1 MIKLHH
7 PLLRRLRDELRYTVR
22 PAPTV
27 LGYEQ
32 FSLDL
37 SSWKLRLS
45 DRTPV
50 VWVRRDDLERGSPQ
64 HVADSLRDVIRT
76 QNLRRDPLIA
86 LVDGDAAPVREY
98 TGTVQD
104 RVRIV
109 VIGEEEQAQM
119 LRSRRPTGDLRDC
132 IAAQLPIS
140 LLAPYETAAPV
151 TGSRFFGREFEIAR
165 ILGNPDSNYVILGIR
180 RIGKTSLLKEIER
193 QLREREEDQCCDHV
207 VYMDCSD
214 LFSSEDYIREVVR
227 KLNPKELPRLH
238 LQYAFFFPDFLE
250 RMARMHRRK
259 LVFLLDEIDNL
270 ITLQRGSW
278 ELFRMLRA
286 SSNKGFCQY
295 IMAGFREAMEEKNL
309 IDSPLFN
316 MAQEVRLNEFK
327 RKQAHDLIVVPMENL
342 GVHFQD
348 RDQVVERIYAE
359 TAGHPNLIQHYCTI
373 LLKSLDLD
381 RPGRRRISLDSLI
394 DVYRDEGFKDHLLT
408 SFIQNT
414 RNREKVLIYALLIEQ
429 GESSLAPFSQEQMD
443 AALRR
448 QAVRLSQ
455 GEIDSACAVL
465 KLAGILDQ
473 RGRDFYFTS
482 PVFTRM
488 LQESYDLAYLLR
500 KAKEDGL

>member
-1 MIKLHH
+1 MSNLHH
-7 PLLRRLRDELRYTVR
+7 PLLIRLRDELRYIVHVR
-22 PAPTV
+22 PTA

-32 FSLDL
+32 YSLDL

-45 DRTPV
+45 ERTPV
-50 VWVRRDDLERGSPQ
+50 VWVKREDVALSSPQ
-64 HVADSLRDVIRT
+64 HIADSLRDVVRA
-76 QNLRRDPLIA
+76 QSLRRDPLIA
-86 LVDGDAAPVREY
+86 LLDADAAPVRAY
-98 TGTVQD
+98 TESTHD
-104 RVRIV
+104 RARIV
-109 VIGEEEQAQM
+109 VIGAEEQARLLQ
-119 LRSRRPTGDLRDC
+119 SRRLTGELRDT
-132 IAAQLPIS
+132 IAAQLSIS

-151 TGSRFFGREFEIAR
+151 TGSRFFGREFEISR
-165 ILGNPDSNYVILGIR
+165 ILGNPDTNYVILGIR

-193 QLREREEDQCCDHV
+193 QLREREDDGGQDHI

-214 LFSSEDYIREVVR
+214 LFSSEDFVREVVR

-250 RMARMHRRK
+250 RMARIHRRK

-270 ITLQRGSW
+270 ILLQRGSW
-278 ELFRMLRA
+278 ELLRMLR
-286 SSNKGFCQY
+286 SSANKGFCQY
-295 IMAGFREAMEEKNL
+295 IMAGFREAMDEKNR

-342 GVHFQD
+342 GVHFRE

-359 TAGHPNLIQHYCTI
+359 TAGHPNLIQYYCTI
-373 LLKSLDLD
+373 LLRSLDLEQA
-381 RPGRRRISLDSLI
+381 GRREVGLSSLI

-414 RNREKVLIYALLIEQ
+414 QSREKALIYALLIEQ
-429 GESSLAPFSQEQMD
+429 DGGLAPFSQEQMD
-443 AALRR
+443 AATRR
-448 QAVRLSQ
+448 HGIRLSQ
-455 GEIDSACAVL
+455 GAIDSACAVL
-465 KLAGILDQ
+465 KLAGVLDQ
-473 RGRDFYFTS
+473 RGRDFFFTS

-488 LQESYDLAYLLR
+488 LRESYDLAYLLR